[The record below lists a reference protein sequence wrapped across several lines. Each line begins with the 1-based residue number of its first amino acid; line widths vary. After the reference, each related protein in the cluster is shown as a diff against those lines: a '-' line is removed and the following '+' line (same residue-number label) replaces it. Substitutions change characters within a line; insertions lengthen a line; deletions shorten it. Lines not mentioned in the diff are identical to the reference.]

1 MTIPY
6 VSTLFAQS
14 DRSRSLSP
22 DSPTNSMSS
31 LRPELG
37 FVLCRNSEGQATAV
51 YGDDEWDFNPYR
63 LSAKKINIIKFKSIF
78 STTEDDQALLIEE
91 VKYALFCLIY
101 YIGTG
106 RVGKLSAVTISGY
119 FHRLGSAARFCYEQK
134 HKPLVGVLSLK
145 ELLTTPVYLAAF
157 VTSMNGND
165 TFIRRFPPLMR
176 SLVAVGGERLGYK
189 VLSVSD
195 LDFGIPKGEKQTPVI
210 PTRIY
215 LEIIN
220 NSSDILDRL
229 LSKADSLSAFISD
242 FVDRYYGLSDLV
254 QQSRGIRKRHRRATF
269 EQAVNNH
276 GLTELLVD
284 DFKCSC
290 RRSFSLAISSIQF
303 LLKMVIH
310 LYTGMRDQEVMRLKY
325 ECLAEEVVVACTTD
339 SNGKLRDPS
348 KMVTLLSTTT
358 KFEGYKKEESWLATA
373 EVIKAVKLAQAIQN
387 GLAKFSP
394 SVTASEFNL
403 FSSPSI
409 LISPHAGGLSE
420 LSRKNVRTSWLDRT
434 KIQPDDLKELVQ
446 TDTSRDF
453 YSETKYS
460 VGKPWPLASH
470 QLRRSLAFYASNS
483 GFVSLPSLKSQYKHM
498 SLEMA
503 RYYRNGFENLKT
515 IFGYYD
521 PIKKDFVLPKSHI
534 ALEFQMGMPISIA
547 NEILANLITQDTPLF
562 GGTGSYMEKQKSR
575 IKSGQLHI
583 EDLRADTLARVK
595 AGEISYR
602 PTLLGGCTK
611 VGRCDSLLL
620 GEYTACLSCDGA
632 VIKSEKINE
641 AIKVAVAELEYYSEG
656 TGEYQV
662 IRGDV
667 EKLVNFRSR
676 LIGVVEALL

>member
-1 MTIPY
+1 MTVPY

-14 DRSRSLSP
+14 DRSRSLPP
-22 DSPTNSMSS
+22 DSPTDSISN
-31 LRPELG
+31 LRPKSG

-63 LSAKKINIIKFKSIF
+63 LSAKKINIIRFKSIF
-78 STTEDDQALLIEE
+78 STVEEDQVPLIEE

-106 RVGKLSAVTISGY
+106 RVGKLSAVTINGY

-134 HKPLVGVLSLK
+134 NKPLVGVLSLK

-157 VTSMNGND
+157 VASANGND

-195 LDFGIPKGEKQTPVI
+195 LDFGSPKDEKQTPVI

-220 NSSDILDRL
+220 SSSDLLDRL
-229 LSKADSLSAFISD
+229 LSKADSINAFISE

-254 QQSRGIRKRHRRATF
+254 QRSRGVRKNYRRATF
-269 EQAVNNH
+269 EQAVKNH

-290 RRSFSLAISSIQF
+290 RRSLSLAISSIQF

-325 ECLAEEVVVACTTD
+325 ECLAEEVVVQSTTD
-339 SNGKLRDPS
+339 CDGKLRDPS
-348 KMVTLLSTTT
+348 KMVTILSTTT
-358 KFEGYKKEESWLATA
+358 KFEGYRKEESWLATA
-373 EVIKAVKLAQAIQN
+373 EVIKAVKVAQAIQN

-394 SVTASEFNL
+394 SSVPSELSL

-409 LISPHAGGLSE
+409 LVSPHAGGLSE

-446 TDTSRDF
+446 TDPRRDF
-453 YSETKYS
+453 YSEPKYS

-498 SLEMA
+498 TLEMA

-534 ALEFQMGMPISIA
+534 ALEFQMCMPISIA
-547 NEILANLITQDTPLF
+547 NQLLANLISQDSPLF
-562 GGTGSYMEKQKSR
+562 GGTGSYMEKQKTR
-575 IKSGQLHI
+575 IETGQVQI
-583 EDLRADTLARVK
+583 EDVRADTLARVR

-602 PTLLGGCTK
+602 TTLLGGCTK
-611 VGRCDSLLL
+611 IGRCDSLLL
-620 GEYTACLSCDGA
+620 GEYTACLSCEGA
-632 VIKSEKINE
+632 IIKSEKINE
-641 AIKVAVAELEYYSEG
+641 AIEVAAAELEWYSED
-656 TGEYQV
+656 TGEYQI
-662 IRGDV
+662 IRGDID
-667 EKLVNFRSR
+667 KLVSFKSK
-676 LIGVVEALL
+676 LIGALEI